1 MKVHKNPVSLVLL
14 FVETS
19 PPPFFFPRVH
29 GSYEQLWAGQ
39 VADALV
45 DLTGGIAE
53 RWTLKG
59 PERNMEKEKTGMVLE
74 KAVFRRLMNL
84 KEQCVIS
91 CSVLSS
97 RQGNS
102 KVLDILKVHVC
113 LTWFRAQGSQKMHS
127 ADSRTIRIS
136 WCNFV

>member
-1 MKVHKNPVSLVLL
+1 MKNCISSVLL
-14 FVETS
+14 YVETFFVCWVYLFV
-19 PPPFFFPRVH
+19 FFFVCFNRVH

-53 RWTLKG
+53 RWTLKDPG
-59 PERNMEKEKTGMVLE
+59 RNAEKEKTGLVLE

-91 CSVLSS
+91 CAVLNS

-102 KVLDILKVHVC
+102 KVLEIFK
-113 LTWFRAQGSQKMHS
+113 AN
-127 ADSRTIRIS
+127 IPI
-136 WCNFV
+136 

>member
-1 MKVHKNPVSLVLL
+1 M
-14 FVETS
+14 
-19 PPPFFFPRVH
+19 H

-59 PERNMEKEKTGMVLE
+59 PGKNVEKEKTGMVLE

-91 CSVLSS
+91 CSVLNS
-97 RQGNS
+97 RQG
-102 KVLDILKVHVC
+102 
-113 LTWFRAQGSQKMHS
+113 
-127 ADSRTIRIS
+127 DSR
-136 WCNFV
+136 CLF

>member
-1 MKVHKNPVSLVLL
+1 MCL
-14 FVETS
+14 FS
-19 PPPFFFPRVH
+19 HRVH

-53 RWTLKG
+53 RWALKD
-59 PERNMEKEKTGMVLE
+59 PARNTGKEKSGMVLKKE
-74 KAVFRRLMNL
+74 VFRRLMVL

-91 CSVLSS
+91 CSVLNS

-102 KVLDILKVHVC
+102 KVHLKQMVIV
-113 LTWFRAQGSQKMHS
+113 
-127 ADSRTIRIS
+127 I
-136 WCNFV
+136 

>member
-1 MKVHKNPVSLVLL
+1 MCFLL
-14 FVETS
+14 PTLGYEVGHSHDCNIEWGSKCVATVFLLCCVYKLFLCVFLIFLFK
-19 PPPFFFPRVH
+19 FFRVH

-59 PERNMEKEKTGMVLE
+59 PGKNVEKEKTGMVLE

-91 CSVLSS
+91 CSVLNS
-97 RQGNS
+97 RQGDS
-102 KVLDILKVHVC
+102 KC
-113 LTWFRAQGSQKMHS
+113 LY
-127 ADSRTIRIS
+127 
-136 WCNFV
+136 

>member
-1 MKVHKNPVSLVLL
+1 M
-14 FVETS
+14 
-19 PPPFFFPRVH
+19 H

-53 RWTLKG
+53 RWILKG
-59 PERNMEKEKTGMVLE
+59 PGRNMEKEKTGMVLE

-91 CSVLSS
+91 CSVLDS

-102 KVLDILKVHVC
+102 KVLDIFKVNV
-113 LTWFRAQGSQKMHS
+113 S
-127 ADSRTIRIS
+127 I
-136 WCNFV
+136 

>member
-1 MKVHKNPVSLVLL
+1 M
-14 FVETS
+14 
-19 PPPFFFPRVH
+19 H

-53 RWTLKG
+53 RWTLKDPG
-59 PERNMEKEKTGMVLE
+59 RNVDKEKTGMVLKKE
-74 KAVFRRLMNL
+74 LFRRLMNL

-91 CSVLSS
+91 CSVLNS

-102 KVLDILKVHVC
+102 KVLDV
-113 LTWFRAQGSQKMHS
+113 
-127 ADSRTIRIS
+127 
-136 WCNFV
+136 